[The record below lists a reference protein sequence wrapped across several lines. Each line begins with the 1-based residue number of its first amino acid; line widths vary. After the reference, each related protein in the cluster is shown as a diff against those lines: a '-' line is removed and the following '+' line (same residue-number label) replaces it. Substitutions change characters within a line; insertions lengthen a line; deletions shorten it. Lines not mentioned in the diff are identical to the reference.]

1 VFFNPLFIM
10 YERRRGVQFF
20 ASEMLGSFATFFRNP
35 ALGQANQAIAG
46 DWRMLAEIN
55 FCGSGAT
62 AGIQLQKAQSL
73 KRRRRDSAINETLVR
88 MA

>member
-1 VFFNPLFIM
+1 MRLDPAFNFLRAKSLVLLQLFSAI
-10 YERRRGVQFF
+10 
-20 ASEMLGSFATFFRNP
+20 LL
-35 ALGQANQAIAG
+35 LGQANQASAG
-46 DWRMLAEIN
+46 DRRMLAEMY

-88 MA
+88 IA

>member
-1 VFFNPLFIM
+1 MGLDQPFNFLRAKSLAFLQLFLAILLW
-10 YERRRGVQFF
+10 
-20 ASEMLGSFATFFRNP
+20 S
-35 ALGQANQAIAG
+35 QANQAIAG
-46 DWRMLAEIN
+46 DWRMVAETY

-88 MA
+88 IA